1 MNPIWDGLATGAVLD
16 LLAIVAFGLW
26 KVCTMSLRSF
36 RRRRTLHAARGL
48 LRTERPSDDQT
59 WSLEDWDWALREI
72 GTDEARSQMAI
83 HDRLRG
89 NGPWLRTVRNW

>member
-1 MNPIWDGLATGAVLD
+1 MNSIWDGLATGAVLA

-26 KVCTMSLRSF
+26 KVGTMSFRSF

-59 WSLEDWDWALREI
+59 WSLEDWDWALKEI
-72 GTDEARSQMAI
+72 GTDAARSQMAA
-83 HDRLRG
+83 HNRLRG
-89 NGPWLRTVRNW
+89 NGPLAPNRP